1 MSFQMVA
8 TSVLS
13 IETKHAK
20 HLRDRQTVRT
30 SMPSSEFP
38 ISVLQN
44 GMKMTIEPPK
54 GLPKRALCIL
64 KCQVEV

>member
-1 MSFQMVA
+1 MSIV
-8 TSVLS
+8 
-13 IETKHAK
+13 TKHAK
-20 HLRDRQTVRT
+20 HLRDQTVRT

-54 GLPKRALCIL
+54 GLPERVLCVL
-64 KCQVEV
+64 KCQLEV